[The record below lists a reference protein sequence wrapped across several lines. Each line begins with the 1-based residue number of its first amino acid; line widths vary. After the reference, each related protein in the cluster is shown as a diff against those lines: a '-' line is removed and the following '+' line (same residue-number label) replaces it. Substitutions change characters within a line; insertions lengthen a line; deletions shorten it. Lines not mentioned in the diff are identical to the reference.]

1 VVLCIIFG
9 VRRRDWHCGRWK
21 KYVSLKA
28 GLLPCAH
35 AVLIG
40 GRAGRSSTC
49 GMYFIGLAF

>member
-9 VRRRDWHCGRWK
+9 VRRRDWHCRRWK